1 MDPAEI
7 RAPRRQAEP
16 DRRGEERSAAG
27 SDRRRDVRAVSR
39 PALYRHQAVRH
50 RGGRVA
56 DAGARSDPA
65 LSAPNS
71 ASRNSCSACRIA
83 AGSTCWPISWASPM
97 PRSSPNSR
105 AMPANPEHVHGS
117 GDVKYHLGT
126 STDREVGGRTRASVA
141 GGQPV
146 ASRSGQPGRARQG
159 ARQAA
164 PARRRR
170 AQEGGRHPDARRRRL
185 RRPGA
190 RRRVARIVGSARL
203 LHRRHDPHH
212 RQQPDRVY
220 DEPRRR
226 RAPAPI
232 PSDIAKGIQAPI
244 FHVNGDDPEA
254 VVEVARAAVEFRQ
267 RFKKDVVIDLFCYRR
282 HGHNESDEPAFT
294 QPLMY
299 RTIARHPTTRQLYAE
314 RLVAEGVLTPGRGRA
329 DGEPIRRRSR
339 NPVRGGR
346 RTTARTRRTGSK
358 APGPGSNRR
367 PI

>member
-16 DRRGEERSAAG
+16 DQRGEERGAAG

-39 PALYRHQAVRH
+39 PALHRHQAVRH
-50 RGGRVA
+50 RGRRVA

-65 LSAPNS
+65 LSAPSS

-97 PRSSPNSR
+97 PRSSPSSR

-126 STDREVGGRTRASVA
+126 SSDREVGGRTRASVA

-164 PARRRR
+164 PARRHR
-170 AQEGGRHPDARRRRL
+170 AQEGRRHPDARRRRL

-190 RRRVARIVGSARL
+190 RRRVARTVGSARL
-203 LHRRHDPHH
+203 PHRRHDPHH

-220 DEPRRR
+220 DRP
-226 RAPAPI
+226 
-232 PSDIAKGIQAPI
+232 
-244 FHVNGDDPEA
+244 
-254 VVEVARAAVEFRQ
+254 VARALQPLPVRRREGHPGADLPRQ
-267 RFKKDVVIDLFCYRR
+267 RRRSRGGRRGRARRARIPPALQQGRR
-282 HGHNESDEPAFT
+282 HRPVLLPPPRPQRGRRAGLHAAVDVPHDRA
-294 QPLMY
+294 PPDDAAALR
-299 RTIARHPTTRQLYAE
+299 RTARR
-314 RLVAEGVLTPGRGRA
+314 RGRA
-329 DGEPIRRRSR
+329 DRRPRSSGWRASSSPISKPSSRR
-339 NPVRGGR
+339 R
-346 RTTARTRRTGSK
+346 RTTGRTRPTGSK